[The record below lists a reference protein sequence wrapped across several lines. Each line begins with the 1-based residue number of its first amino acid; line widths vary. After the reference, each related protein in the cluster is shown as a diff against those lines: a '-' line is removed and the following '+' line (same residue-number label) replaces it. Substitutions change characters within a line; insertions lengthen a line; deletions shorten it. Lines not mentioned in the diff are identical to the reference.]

1 MQILLENNTT
11 HFQRYYPEVHNKW
24 GKIYIETE
32 LDLEGLENGEYTL
45 FLINDSN
52 ELVSKELVRIGDYT
66 NNEYKTEKKFIQY
79 GKK

>member
-1 MQILLENNTT
+1 MQILLEHNTT
-11 HFQRYYPEVHNKW
+11 HFQRYYPEVQDKW

-45 FLINDSN
+45 FLINDNN

-66 NNEYKTEKKFIQY
+66 NEHKTEKKFIQY

>member
-1 MQILLENNTT
+1 MQILLEHNTT
-11 HFQRYYPEVHNKW
+11 HFQRYYPEVQDKW

-45 FLINDSN
+45 FLINDNN

-66 NNEYKTEKKFIQY
+66 NEYKTEKKFIQY